1 MTLQIGEIRT
11 NLNKKRSK
19 YYLAKD
25 YNIIKMKNTELE
37 KIHNNSLI
45 PKRLND
51 LVAEVLDEDPAYVAD
66 ELVELSE
73 EILLQLSA
81 IGMSVYLDQ
90 SNQKDVFNDF
100 IIDLFTTKSHSY
112 NAGPL
117 FKWTAHM
124 IKDLKGMKLV

>member
-1 MTLQIGEIRT
+1 
-11 NLNKKRSK
+11 
-19 YYLAKD
+19 
-25 YNIIKMKNTELE
+25 MKNTELE

-51 LVAEVLDEDPAYVAD
+51 LVAEVLEEDPAYAAD

-73 EILLQLSA
+73 EILFQLSA
-81 IGMSVYLDQ
+81 IGMSIYLNQ

-100 IIDLFTTKSHSY
+100 IIDLFTVKSHSY

-124 IKDLKGMKLV
+124 VKDLEGDDVSLIKPRNWI